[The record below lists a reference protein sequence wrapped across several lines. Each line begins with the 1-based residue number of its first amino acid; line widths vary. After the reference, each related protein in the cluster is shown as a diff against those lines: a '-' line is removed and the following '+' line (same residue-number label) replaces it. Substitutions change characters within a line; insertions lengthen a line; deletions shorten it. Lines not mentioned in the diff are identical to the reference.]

1 MVPVHQTKFQSGG
14 VHGNCL
20 AAAIASILEIP
31 LAAVPQWEE
40 MFGGGRPSV
49 WLNSFHN
56 FLAGY
61 GLQREIHQQDPM
73 IDDYYL
79 AIGPSPR
86 STPETPF
93 DHCAIY
99 RAGRFVHDPYPG
111 GIGIEHPTEFMVFV
125 PRFSV
130 ETVLGEIVAG
140 PGT

>member
-1 MVPVHQTKFQSGG
+1 MTPVFQTKFRGTDRY
-14 VHGNCL
+14 GNCF
-20 AAAIASILEIP
+20 AAAVASILDIP
-31 LAAVPQWEE
+31 LAAVPQWEG
-40 MFGGGRPSV
+40 MFGDGNPTI
-49 WLNSFHN
+49 WLSSFHN

-61 GLQREIHQQDPM
+61 GLRREVYQQDPL
-73 IDDYYL
+73 IDNYYL

-93 DHCAIY
+93 DHCVIY

-111 GIGIEHPTEFMVFV
+111 GIGIERPTEFMVFV

-130 ETVLGEIVAG
+130 ETVLGEIAAE